1 MSLTIESK
9 LPLSGVSIFAQ
20 MTAAAIRN
28 QAINLAQGFPNFS
41 PPSELF
47 EFLNEAVLNG
57 YNQYA
62 AMPGLDLLR
71 NQITQRIQCDY
82 QFNAN
87 PDTEV
92 TVTAGATQAI
102 YTIISSIIQPGDKA
116 LIFEPAYDSYG
127 PSVLVNG
134 GIPVYLRLE
143 LPDFKIPWDEL
154 ETILKKEKIKIILI
168 NNPHNPAGR
177 ILTSE
182 DIARIHQLTKDLN
195 TLIIW
200 DEVYDLLIFD
210 QLKHQS
216 ALLFPELMDRSV
228 IVFSMGKTLHNTGW
242 KVGYTIANPKITN
255 EIRKLH
261 QFTVFSVNT
270 PAQYAIAKFMETQS
284 TFFNSLPAFYQQKR
298 DYFFEKMKVL
308 PFNWLPCEGSY
319 FALAD
324 YKHMSNLSDREYAME
339 LVEKYKVAAIPLSL
353 TCLLYTSDAA
363 DE

>member
-154 ETILKKEKIKIILI
+154 ETILKKKNK
-168 NNPHNPAGR
+168 N
-177 ILTSE
+177 
-182 DIARIHQLTKDLN
+182 
-195 TLIIW
+195 
-200 DEVYDLLIFD
+200 Y
-210 QLKHQS
+210 
-216 ALLFPELMDRSV
+216 
-228 IVFSMGKTLHNTGW
+228 
-242 KVGYTIANPKITN
+242 
-255 EIRKLH
+255 
-261 QFTVFSVNT
+261 
-270 PAQYAIAKFMETQS
+270 
-284 TFFNSLPAFYQQKR
+284 
-298 DYFFEKMKVL
+298 
-308 PFNWLPCEGSY
+308 
-319 FALAD
+319 
-324 YKHMSNLSDREYAME
+324 SD
-339 LVEKYKVAAIPLSL
+339 
-353 TCLLYTSDAA
+353 
-363 DE
+363 

>member
-1 MSLTIESK
+1 MPFKIESK
-9 LPLSGVSIFAQ
+9 LPQSGISIFAQ

-41 PPSELF
+41 PPEELF
-47 EFLNEAVLNG
+47 EFLNEAVRNG

-71 NQITQRIQCDY
+71 NQIALRIQNDY
-82 QFNAN
+82 QFTAN
-87 PDTEV
+87 PESEITI
-92 TVTAGATQAI
+92 TAGATQAI
-102 YTIISSIIQPGDKA
+102 YTIISSVIQAGDRV

-134 GIPVYLRLE
+134 GIPVYLRLQ

-177 ILTSE
+177 VLNTE
-182 DIARIHQLTKDLN
+182 DILRLQQLTKDLN

-216 ALLFPELMDRSV
+216 ALLYPELMDRSV
-228 IVFSMGKTLHNTGW
+228 VVFSM
-242 KVGYTIANPKITN
+242 
-255 EIRKLH
+255 
-261 QFTVFSVNT
+261 
-270 PAQYAIAKFMETQS
+270 
-284 TFFNSLPAFYQQKR
+284 
-298 DYFFEKMKVL
+298 
-308 PFNWLPCEGSY
+308 
-319 FALAD
+319 
-324 YKHMSNLSDREYAME
+324 
-339 LVEKYKVAAIPLSL
+339 
-353 TCLLYTSDAA
+353 
-363 DE
+363 

>member
-1 MSLTIESK
+1 
-9 LPLSGVSIFAQ
+9 
-20 MTAAAIRN
+20 
-28 QAINLAQGFPNFS
+28 
-41 PPSELF
+41 
-47 EFLNEAVLNG
+47 
-57 YNQYA
+57 
-62 AMPGLDLLR
+62 
-71 NQITQRIQCDY
+71 
-82 QFNAN
+82 
-87 PDTEV
+87 
-92 TVTAGATQAI
+92 
-102 YTIISSIIQPGDKA
+102 
-116 LIFEPAYDSYG
+116 AYDSYG

-177 ILTSE
+177 ILTAE
-182 DIARIHQLTKDLN
+182 DITRIHHLTKDLN

-216 ALLFPELMDRSV
+216 ALLYPELMDRSV

-242 KVGYTIANPKITN
+242 KVGYTIANPKITD

-284 TFFNSLPAFYQQKR
+284 TFFNSLPAFYQEKR
-298 DYFFEKMKVL
+298 DYFFQKMKVL
-308 PFNWLPCEGSY
+308 PFNWLSCEGSY

-324 YKHMSNLSDREYAME
+324 FKHLSNLSDREYAME
-339 LVEKYKVAAIPLSL
+339 LVEKYKVAAIPLSPFYHDGFDPK
-353 TCLLYTSDAA
+353 LLRFCFAKTNDTIDKAA
-363 DE
+363 NQLRITND